1 MALKRLILNR
11 KLAMNMT
18 KILIILIEPLMDA
31 TAVAI
36 SIVLSMIIRS
46 IPIVSRMPVELI
58 LVVVAVSVAA
68 LTLTVADL
76 KYFLLKKLQGEE

>member
-1 MALKRLILNR
+1 
-11 KLAMNMT
+11 
-18 KILIILIEPLMDA
+18 
-31 TAVAI
+31 
-36 SIVLSMIIRS
+36 MIIRS

>member
-76 KYFLLKKLQGEE
+76 KYFLLKKLQGKE